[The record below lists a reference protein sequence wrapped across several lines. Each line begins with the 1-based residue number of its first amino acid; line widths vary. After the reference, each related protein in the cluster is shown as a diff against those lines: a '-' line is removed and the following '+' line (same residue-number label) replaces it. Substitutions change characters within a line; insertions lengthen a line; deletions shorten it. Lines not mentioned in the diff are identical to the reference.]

1 MKKIAIVGAG
11 ISGLVLACFLK
22 KNKNYDISVYEKDDI
37 YLPNSNG
44 IQISPNALRILKK
57 INFDLFD
64 QKKLCKITGLSFYD
78 YNLNAKI
85 ARMSFDY
92 LKNDLYITLNR
103 NELINFLINQFSLKD
118 NIILKEVTNINDKSI
133 FFKNDSEEKFDT
145 LIVAD
150 GIFSKLRPEK
160 IQPVYS
166 GYSALRGVFTDT
178 IQVNDIDL
186 WMGKNFH
193 LVKYPI
199 DQNKNFSFT
208 LVKKMPFVKVV
219 DGYDSKFKD
228 INKNNNFYFPKFDN
242 MTFDNIKVKIW
253 PIYKLNKIFYGHN
266 DIYFIGDSAH
276 GFIPSRAQGAA
287 QAVEDSYA
295 LYNFL
300 IQNEFCTKKLYKFRK
315 NRIKKIITKSEN
327 NLTIFHLNIFMFRWI
342 RNLIIKLI
350 CSYEFLIKF
359 VNSSIFDYKIKEDL

>member
-1 MKKIAIVGAG
+1 MKKIGIVGAG

-92 LKNDLYITLNR
+92 LKNDPYITLNR

-118 NIILKEVTNINDKSI
+118 NIIIKEVININDKSI

-266 DIYFIGDSAH
+266 DIYFIWFVILSCDTVDFKMSIRRAAFGHFETEPS
-276 GFIPSRAQGAA
+276 GVFCSEPRIRREWFLGVRMTFITRPG
-287 QAVEDSYA
+287 
-295 LYNFL
+295 
-300 IQNEFCTKKLYKFRK
+300 
-315 NRIKKIITKSEN
+315 IITLQN
-327 NLTIFHLNIFMFRWI
+327 AFRVE
-342 RNLIIKLI
+342 R
-350 CSYEFLIKF
+350 SRRLIKQ
-359 VNSSIFDYKIKEDL
+359 VTPPW